1 MLEHLSLSKRIIG
14 SAIKVH
20 RETGP
25 GLLESVYATC
35 LCFELEQAGI
45 PVQRQV
51 GIPVV
56 YGGLKM
62 PMGFRADILVADT
75 IIVEIKGV
83 SMLAPAHEHQIQ
95 TYLRMS
101 GLPLGLLMNVHA
113 PRLQDGLRRFVN
125 LRGRVE

>member
-20 RETGP
+20 RGTGP
-25 GLLESVYATC
+25 GLLESVYATG

-45 PVQRQV
+45 TVQRQV

-56 YGGLKM
+56 YLGLKM

-75 IIVEIKGV
+75 ILVEIKGV
-83 SMLAPAHEHQIQ
+83 SVLASAHEHQIQ
-95 TYLRMS
+95 AYLRMS
-101 GLPLGLLMNVHA
+101 GLPLGFLMNFHA
-113 PRLQDGLRRFVN
+113 PRLKDGLRRVVN